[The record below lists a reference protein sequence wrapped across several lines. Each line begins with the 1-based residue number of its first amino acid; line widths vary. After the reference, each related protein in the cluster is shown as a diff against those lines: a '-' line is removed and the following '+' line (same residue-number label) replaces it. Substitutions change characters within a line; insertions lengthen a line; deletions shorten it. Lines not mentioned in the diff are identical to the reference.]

1 VVLKLKAPID
11 KALDLDITI
20 SIGLASSSKSIS
32 VYELTNRADA
42 LLYDAKNNGKN
53 QISCEC

>member
-1 VVLKLKAPID
+1 LKAPID